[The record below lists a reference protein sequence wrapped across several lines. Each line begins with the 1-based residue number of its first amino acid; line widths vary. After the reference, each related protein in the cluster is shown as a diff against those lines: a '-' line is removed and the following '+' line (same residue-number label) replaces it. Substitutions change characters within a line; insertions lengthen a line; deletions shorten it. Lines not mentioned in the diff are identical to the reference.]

1 MRIKLK
7 KVHATMTC
15 ISVDKKSYYPALSNI
30 NIMHFYGLD
39 NYAILLYG
47 SYVRKIGLS
56 LIINYPAL
64 YSENPSIIWN
74 NYVRADNSHLY
85 LQKSYNI

>member
-1 MRIKLK
+1 
-7 KVHATMTC
+7 MTC
-15 ISVDKKSYYPALSNI
+15 ISMDKKSYYLALSNI
-30 NIMHFYGLD
+30 NIMHMIDGLD

-47 SYVRKIGLS
+47 SYVRKIGLY
-56 LIINYPAL
+56 LIIIYPAL
-64 YSENPSIIWN
+64 YSENPSIICN

>member
-1 MRIKLK
+1 
-7 KVHATMTC
+7 MTC
-15 ISVDKKSYYPALSNI
+15 ISMDKKSYYLALSNI
-30 NIMHFYGLD
+30 NIMHMFDGLD

-47 SYVRKIGLS
+47 SYVRKIGLY
-56 LIINYPAL
+56 LIIIYPAL
-64 YSENPSIIWN
+64 YSENPSIIGN